1 MEEAY
6 FWVTPLN
13 GLTVISAEGVVDVS
27 EDGMSSTEAMAC
39 LQAGCY
45 FVGMEVTGETTW
57 TPTIEVITDD
67 LMWSVSEPE
76 PMYGARLGAGFT
88 FCVENNFMDC
98 EVDVGCGTR
107 GRTQWGVFV

>member
-1 MEEAY
+1 MFA
-6 FWVTPLN
+6 
-13 GLTVISAEGVVDVS
+13 G
-27 EDGMSSTEAMAC
+27 
-39 LQAGCY
+39 GCY

-76 PMYGARLGAGFT
+76 PMMEQGWVLGYT

-98 EVDVGCGTR
+98 DVTLDAELGVGPNGAYLFEATTNAEGVLSVER
-107 GRTQWGVFV
+107 QWIDFGGGLRKHV